1 MHMVIK
7 KEIKQ
12 YSNRRQININ
22 KNELVGQEEVYIY
35 TESER
40 LQQNTTVSDITKSL
54 QTIAENQVSV
64 ADYQSKID
72 KKEKELIRYD
82 AVLKDVIS
90 QYNNLIDDVENT
102 SWKDAILNRFKR
114 ILDNHEKISRI
125 DTIKAI
131 ETTIKYDA
139 TAENDDTS
147 DDDVAS
153 DDADSQ

>member
-54 QTIAENQVSV
+54 QTIVS
-64 ADYQSKID
+64 
-72 KKEKELIRYD
+72 
-82 AVLKDVIS
+82 
-90 QYNNLIDDVENT
+90 
-102 SWKDAILNRFKR
+102 
-114 ILDNHEKISRI
+114 
-125 DTIKAI
+125 
-131 ETTIKYDA
+131 
-139 TAENDDTS
+139 
-147 DDDVAS
+147 
-153 DDADSQ
+153 